1 MAVDLGRKIIFG
13 LHKPTQNLIEEEQK
27 MLTNQQNNKIMKST
41 RLFSSRLGNQAFYLT
56 SRVNSR
62 LLRELRQPWPI
73 IALFFF
79 FVLFCLPYQP
89 TFIRGTMMGKQ
100 WSYLNREMQYPYTL
114 MVSLD
119 LFLRQLLCTNPLAR
133 GPPPLASSSRSE
145 RNCGHFL
152 AMYGLLPIWSKVKN
166 CQKNNNKQ
174 GKTKGTLYR
183 KTSVTTNPRYLTF
196 EMENFL

>member
-133 GPPPLASSSRSE
+133 GPPPLASWSFSRNVWPLTYMIKSKELSKKTTINKGRQKALFTKRLLLQLTLDTWHLKWKISSNTKPF
-145 RNCGHFL
+145 RN
-152 AMYGLLPIWSKVKN
+152 
-166 CQKNNNKQ
+166 
-174 GKTKGTLYR
+174 
-183 KTSVTTNPRYLTF
+183 
-196 EMENFL
+196 

>member
-1 MAVDLGRKIIFG
+1 MW
-13 LHKPTQNLIEEEQK
+13 IEAT
-27 MLTNQQNNKIMKST
+27 LANY
-41 RLFSSRLGNQAFYLT
+41 FPF
-56 SRVNSR
+56 
-62 LLRELRQPWPI
+62 LL
-73 IALFFF
+73 

-100 WSYLNREMQYPYTL
+100 WSYLNSEMQYSYTL

-166 CQKNNNKQ
+166 CQKKTTINKGRQ
-174 GKTKGTLYR
+174 KALFTERLLLQLTLDTWHLKWKISSNTKPFR
-183 KTSVTTNPRYLTF
+183 NSISSPKRASR
-196 EMENFL
+196 